1 MTSTGKLKLL
11 KNNALNTFSTVAIG
25 GVSSPLD
32 SLWMPKIHSCERT
45 LEFNINEAS
54 KLFK

>member
-1 MTSTGKLKLL
+1 MTATGKLKLL

-32 SLWMPKIHSCERT
+32 RFVDVENLQLRT
-45 LEFNINEAS
+45 NIRI
-54 KLFK
+54 